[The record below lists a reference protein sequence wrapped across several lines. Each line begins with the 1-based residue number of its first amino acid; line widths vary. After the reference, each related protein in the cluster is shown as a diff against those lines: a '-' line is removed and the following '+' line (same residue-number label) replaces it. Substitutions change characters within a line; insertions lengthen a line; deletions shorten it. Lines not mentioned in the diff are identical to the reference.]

1 MLKMDNEI
9 LKIIDT
15 AFDIRTPFIVYTN
28 DYIYGLVPLDA
39 DGKRWKEI
47 SYMFEGEKNNLET
60 REMAAELS
68 FQFLCEEI
76 EKGLSHYVEDLNVNK
91 IKEYIESIK
100 DKSGEEKIKII
111 IEELIAKSTDYSASM
126 PIIKSKEELQ
136 VLKDKI

>member
-1 MLKMDNEI
+1 MGNEI

-15 AFDIRTPFIVYTN
+15 AFDIRTPFIVYTI
-28 DYIYGLVPLDA
+28 DYIYGLVPLDTE
-39 DGKRWKEI
+39 GKRWKEI
-47 SYMFEGEKNNLET
+47 SYMFEGEKDNLET

-68 FQFLCEEI
+68 FQFLCEEV

-100 DKSGEEKIKII
+100 DKSGEEKIKMI